1 MTVRALA
8 AILLVAGGVQLGAQ
22 EVRVAPGAPPAVA
35 RSVAA
40 LLATPHRVI
49 GPGAARALVSR
60 DSSYP
65 GSVVVLGRDAA
76 VEGHVPGDVVV
87 IGGDLYMHPGAHV
100 DGRAVAI
107 GGGAYPSTLA
117 TVTGGLTSDRDYTFA
132 VTPGDGGYSLTYR
145 PLRVESAPAF
155 DLAGFHGL
163 LIPSYD
169 RTDGL
174 SVPIGVVVSL
184 DTNSLEL
191 TPTVTYR
198 TQLGAWDPALG
209 SVWSPN
215 EDWTIALDA
224 GRSTMS
230 NDRWIWSDLV
240 NSLSVIWAGIDTRNY
255 YRSDRAQLELRRT
268 IELDRG
274 NIEPFVGGRFERDW
288 AARPL
293 GFVTGGPWSVLDR
306 DNPDRVV
313 RPNPDFPSDHIA
325 SALAGVRLTWDEP
338 TLRVVGSLMEEL
350 ATASATESRF
360 AQTTVDAEVT
370 FPTYRTQTLQF
381 EGHAILTA
389 GDQAPVP
396 RWGFVGGAGTFRLI
410 PLLSLG
416 GDQLAYVETNY
427 TVPIDRLTLP
437 YLGAP
442 SLTLRHMMGS
452 AGVGSLPGFE
462 QNLALRAALSVLRI
476 DFIYDVTRHKTGTG
490 IGLSM
495 TR

>member
-1 MTVRALA
+1 MNVRALA
-8 AILLVAGGVQLGAQ
+8 AVLLVAGGVRLGAQ
-22 EVRVAPGAPPAVA
+22 DVRVVGAPGPIQRRVT
-35 RSVAA
+35 A
-40 LLATPHRVI
+40 LLAGPHRII
-49 GPGAARALVSR
+49 GPGSGRALVSR

-65 GSVVVLGRDAA
+65 ATVVVLGRDAA

-87 IGGDLYMHPGAHV
+87 IGGDLFMHPGARI
-100 DGRAVAI
+100 DGRAIAI

-117 TVTGGLTSDRDYTFA
+117 TVNGGLTSDRDYTFDVA
-132 VTPGDGGYSLTYR
+132 PTADGYTLTYR
-145 PLRVESAPAF
+145 PVRVESTQTF
-155 DLAGFHGL
+155 GLAGFHGF
-163 LIPSYD
+163 LIPTYD

-174 SVPIGVVVSL
+174 SLPVGAIVTL
-184 DTNSLEL
+184 DTAALEL
-191 TPTVTYR
+191 MPTVSYR
-198 TQLGAWDPALG
+198 SQLGAWDPWLDAA
-209 SVWSPN
+209 WTPN
-215 EDWTIALDA
+215 ESWTLALAA
-224 GRSTMS
+224 GRTTLS

-274 NIEPFVGGRFERDW
+274 NVEPFVGGRFERDW

-313 RPNPDFPSDHIA
+313 RPNRYFPSDHIT
-325 SALAGVRLTWDEP
+325 SAIGGVRLTWDEP
-338 TLRVVGSLMEEL
+338 TLRVDGSLAEEVGN
-350 ATASATESRF
+350 AAPTSTRF
-360 AQTTVDAEVT
+360 AQTTLDAVVT

-389 GDQAPVP
+389 GDLAPVP
-396 RWGFVGGAGTFRLI
+396 RWGYLGGAGTFRLI

-416 GDQLAYVETNY
+416 GDELAYFETNY
-427 TVPIDRLTLP
+427 TIPFDRLTLP

-452 AGVGSLPGFE
+452 AGIGSLPKLE
-462 QNLALRAALSVLRI
+462 QNVALRLALSVLRI
-476 DFIYDVTRHKTGTG
+476 DYIVDVTRRKTGTG
-490 IGLSM
+490 IGLSL